1 MLLSTMHR
9 YQSLDAWKK
18 AHDAALAVLRTTD
31 GAYHPK
37 ARSLFDQLR
46 RAAVSMEANIVE
58 GYALGSSAQFR
69 RHLFIARGS
78 AAEAESLARLA
89 VELGYLG
96 EDGGRELE
104 RVVGDALRPITGL
117 LRVVGKGTSIR

>member
-1 MLLSTMHR
+1 MHR

-18 AHDAALAVLRTTD
+18 AHQAALVALRTTD

-37 ARSLFDQLR
+37 ARSLFDQIR
-46 RAAVSMEANIVE
+46 RAAVSIEANIVE

-78 AAEAESLARLA
+78 AAEAECLVRLA
-89 VELGYLG
+89 VELGYLR
-96 EDGGRELE
+96 ESPGRELE
-104 RVVGDALRPITGL
+104 AAVGDALRPITGL
-117 LRVVGKGTSIR
+117 LRSVGSGQP